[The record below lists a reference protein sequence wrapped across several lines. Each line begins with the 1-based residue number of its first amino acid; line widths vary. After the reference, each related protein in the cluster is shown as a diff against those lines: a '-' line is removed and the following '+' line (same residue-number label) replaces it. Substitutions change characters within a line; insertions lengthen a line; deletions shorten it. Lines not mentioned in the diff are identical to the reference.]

1 MAVIPV
7 SSIYLSAQ
15 EHIPMCIKHDLNI
28 DITCEDC
35 DEFICSQCAK
45 TDHKD
50 HDWKTIPT
58 AGSQRRRELKKTL
71 SNVKEKDI
79 AEIDEKIKKASKQ
92 KEGNKKCCDSEVSK
106 LQKHYDAIV
115 SKLDEIKKNL
125 ETKLVEDL
133 ERKNAEVSKKK
144 LDLEKKRDN
153 IKDLVEF
160 LEDKHGTMSDYS
172 LIDNLRDLTNLVSN
186 TDSDIE
192 RGDHS
197 VRYRGGD
204 ISEGSLES
212 IMGQTF
218 DLDDFSV
225 TETDS
230 FQYGDECLQVLEA
243 IDKDICLVRA
253 HKSECF
259 ERMNI
264 RNKKT
269 EKSNICG
276 NDVCVTDKGDVYFTD
291 YSNPVIVRLSPSGS
305 ASTVLSTAPLV
316 PVGICQSTEGGLL
329 VILVD
334 DGTNIFHLD
343 SKCRRLV
350 RHVTL
355 TGDVIRE
362 YEYHE
367 DGQTRLF
374 TLPWRV
380 RQNGNTDICVVNR
393 TSQCTGELVILSSSG
408 FLKSVYQGSN
418 LMFNPT
424 DVVCDSHCNIIVT
437 DYRKSK
443 IHLLSPDGEFMNN
456 PAIVRLSP
464 SGSASTVFNKAPL
477 VPFGICQSTEGGL
490 LVTLVDDDTKKI
502 HPDSKSRRLV
512 IHVTLTGDVIR
523 ETSQSTDE
531 LVILSSSGFL
541 KTVYHGQKLTF
552 DPTDVVCDSHCNIIV
567 SDYSNCQMHL
577 LSPDGEFMKY
587 LLTENVVTNP
597 WSMSLYKST
606 LWVGDYQGLI
616 KVFQFNNT

>member
-7 SSIYLSAQ
+7 SSKYPCAQ

-28 DITCEDC
+28 DMTCEDC

-58 AGSQRRRELKKTL
+58 AGSLRRRELKKTL
-71 SNVKEKDI
+71 SKVKENDI
-79 AEIDEKIKKASKQ
+79 AEIDKKMKKASKQ

-125 ETKLVEDL
+125 ETKLVENL

-144 LDLEKKRDN
+144 LDLEKKRDH

-204 ISEGSLES
+204 ISEGSLDS

-218 DLDDFSV
+218 DLDDFRV

-230 FQYGDECLQVLEA
+230 FQYGDECLYVFEA
-243 IDKDICLVRA
+243 IKKDVCLVRA
-253 HKSECF
+253 LESECM
-259 ERMNI
+259 ELINI
-264 RNKKT
+264 GNKEV
-269 EKSNICG
+269 EKSNVRG
-276 NDVCVTDKGDVYFTD
+276 DDVCVTANGDVYATD
-291 YSNPVIVRLSPSGS
+291 YDNNCVVRLSPSGS
-305 ASTVLSTAPLV
+305 VSTVFSTAPLL
-316 PVGICQSTEGGLL
+316 PVGICQSTGGLL
-329 VILVD
+329 
-334 DGTNIFHLD
+334 
-343 SKCRRLV
+343 
-350 RHVTL
+350 
-355 TGDVIRE
+355 
-362 YEYHE
+362 
-367 DGQTRLF
+367 
-374 TLPWRV
+374 
-380 RQNGNTDICVVNR
+380 
-393 TSQCTGELVILSSSG
+393 
-408 FLKSVYQGSN
+408 
-418 LMFNPT
+418 
-424 DVVCDSHCNIIVT
+424 
-437 DYRKSK
+437 
-443 IHLLSPDGEFMNN
+443 
-456 PAIVRLSP
+456 A
-464 SGSASTVFNKAPL
+464 
-477 VPFGICQSTEGGL
+477 
-490 LVTLVDDDTKKI
+490 TLVDDKTKKY

-523 ETSQSTDE
+523 EYEYQEDDQTMLFTVPWRVKQNGNTDICVVNRTSQSTGE

-541 KTVYHGQKLTF
+541 KSVYHGQNLNF
-552 DPTDVVCDSHCNIIV
+552 NPTDVVFASHCNIIV
-567 SDYSNCQMHL
+567 TDFDESKIHL

-587 LLTENVVTNP
+587 LLTENEVPNP
-597 WSMSLYKST
+597 YSMSLYQST

-616 KVFQFNNT
+616 KVFQFNNA

>member
-1 MAVIPV
+1 MLVFIETETWQPYR
-7 SSIYLSAQ
+7 YLPNTLLLKNTSQ
-15 EHIPMCIKHDLNI
+15 CIEHDLRI
-28 DITCEDC
+28 DMTCEDC

-50 HDWKTIPT
+50 HDWKTITT
-58 AGSQRRRELKKTL
+58 AGSLRRRELKKTL
-71 SNVKEKDI
+71 RRVKEKDI

-92 KEGNKKCCDSEVSK
+92 REGNKKCCDSEVSK

-133 ERKNAEVSKKK
+133 ERKNAEVSNKK

-172 LIDNLRDLTNLVSN
+172 LIENLRDLTNLVSN

-197 VRYRGGD
+197 VRYRGVD
-204 ISEGSLES
+204 ISEGSLDS

-218 DLDDFSV
+218 DLDDFNL

-230 FQYGDECLQVLEA
+230 FQYGDESLYVLET
-243 IDKDICLVRA
+243 IDEDTCLVRDCT
-253 HKSECF
+253 SECF

-264 RNKKT
+264 RLKKK

-276 NDVCVTDKGDVYFTD
+276 DEVCVTDKGDVYVTH
-291 YSNPVIVRLSPSGS
+291 YSNHTIVHLSQSGS
-305 ASTVLSTAPLV
+305 ASPVFNTAPLI
-316 PVGICQSTEGGLL
+316 PFGICQSTEGGLL
-329 VILVD
+329 VKLVD
-334 DGTNIFHLD
+334 DDTETFYPD
-343 SKCRRLV
+343 SKSRRLV

-362 YEYHE
+362 YEYQE

-374 TLPWRV
+374 TVPWKV

-393 TSQCTGELVILSSSG
+393 TEEFTGELVILSSSG
-408 FLKSVYQGSN
+408 FLKSVY
-418 LMFNPT
+418 
-424 DVVCDSHCNIIVT
+424 
-437 DYRKSK
+437 
-443 IHLLSPDGEFMNN
+443 
-456 PAIVRLSP
+456 
-464 SGSASTVFNKAPL
+464 
-477 VPFGICQSTEGGL
+477 
-490 LVTLVDDDTKKI
+490 
-502 HPDSKSRRLV
+502 
-512 IHVTLTGDVIR
+512 
-523 ETSQSTDE
+523 
-531 LVILSSSGFL
+531 
-541 KTVYHGQKLTF
+541 HGQKVTF
-552 DPTDVVCDSHCNIIV
+552 DPADVVCDSHCNIIV
-567 SDYSNCQMHL
+567 SDYSNSQIHL

-587 LLTENVVTNP
+587 LLTENEVTDP

-606 LWVGDYQGLI
+606 LWVGDYRGLI